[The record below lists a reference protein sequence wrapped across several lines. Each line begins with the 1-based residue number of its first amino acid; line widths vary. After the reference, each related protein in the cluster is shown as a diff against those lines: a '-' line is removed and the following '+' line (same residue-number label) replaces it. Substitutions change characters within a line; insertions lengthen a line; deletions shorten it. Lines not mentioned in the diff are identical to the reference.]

1 MALSKKITDNRGIV
15 ANYHKIYSVIN
26 NGGDL
31 TVEVHSYAS
40 EDYRN
45 KENNAKKLFE
55 RQFEIGEKLSELSA
69 IPVEK
74 RTKEDTETI
83 EKLFAESERL
93 NINANDTDCAIC
105 KATYTLR
112 LAEGEE
118 VSFKQIYNKLKALD
132 AFKGAKDI

>member
-31 TVEVHSYAS
+31 TVEVHGYAS

-55 RQFEIGEKLSELSA
+55 RQFEIGLKLSELSA

-74 RTKEDTETI
+74 RSKEDTETI
-83 EKLFAESERL
+83 EKLFAESESL
-93 NINANDTDCAIC
+93 SINASDTDCAIC

-112 LAEGEE
+112 ATEGEE
-118 VSFKQIYNKLKALD
+118 ISFKQIYNKLKALD

>member
-1 MALSKKITDNRGIV
+1 MGKDRLIMALSKKITDNRGIV

-31 TVEVHSYAS
+31 TVEVHGYAS

-55 RQFEIGEKLSELSA
+55 RQFEIGVKLSELSA

-83 EKLFAESERL
+83 EKLFAESE
-93 NINANDTDCAIC
+93 NP
-105 KATYTLR
+105 
-112 LAEGEE
+112 
-118 VSFKQIYNKLKALD
+118 YNKPID
-132 AFKGAKDI
+132 CTRGAGDDGRHRGDCL